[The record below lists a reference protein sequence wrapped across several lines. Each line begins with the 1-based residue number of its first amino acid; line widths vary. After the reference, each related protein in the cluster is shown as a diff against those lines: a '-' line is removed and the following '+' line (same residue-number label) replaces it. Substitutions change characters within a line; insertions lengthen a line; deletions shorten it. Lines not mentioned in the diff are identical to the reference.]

1 MLGKRFLQ
9 RHNLNIRCA
18 SHLGQKI
25 MGPYINITYKFLI
38 NCIKKRNETKIID
51 DISCIINADETLIFF
66 ENPTKDMVDIKGKKI
81 DIITFGKDKVK
92 FTAVLS
98 ISASG
103 AKLPPLF
110 ICKGKPGKRKEDQLN
125 NLEDVKSK
133 KVFIK
138 CHNNAWCTTELFKH

>member
-1 MLGKRFLQ
+1 
-9 RHNLNIRCA
+9 
-18 SHLGQKI
+18 

-81 DIITFGKDKVK
+81 DIITFGKDKMR

-103 AKLPPLF
+103 QKLPPL
-110 ICKGKPGKRKEDQLN
+110 IISKRKSGKRKEDKLHKFDVVKEKKFLLN
-125 NLEDVKSK
+125 ASQMHGVQQICLNIGK
-133 KVFIK
+133 
-138 CHNNAWCTTELFKH
+138 